1 MRGERDNNMRKRSGQ
16 EEKSTKRMNLNQ
28 RVKAKTESE

>member
-16 EEKSTKRMNLNQ
+16 EREKH
-28 RVKAKTESE
+28 KAKEYQSKSESKDGK